1 MTLRWLSLLVLV
13 GCVSKDRAGRSQA
26 RTELG
31 RAMLIERNAPQAITT
46 LEEATRLDPSNWDA
60 WNKLG
65 LAYHAQG
72 ADDLA
77 DKAFRRG
84 VRANPREAEIRNNY
98 GYFLMMTGRAEEAVP
113 HFEVALKDL
122 DHRRPAVVLS
132 NLGQALVEIG
142 RAEEG
147 IQRLNEAVTRAPN
160 LCPARFARGLAYE
173 RNGQAARA
181 VEDFETVIRLCG
193 AEATGAYFNA
203 GRLLLDLDD
212 TPAAC
217 AYLRT
222 AATGDRESSPLIA
235 DAARLFA
242 ERCRT

>member
-1 MTLRWLSLLVLV
+1 MRWICLLVLV
-13 GCVSKDRAGRSQA
+13 GCVSKERVTRSQA

-31 RAMLIERNAPQAITT
+31 RAMLMERNAPQAITT
-46 LEEATRLDPSNWDA
+46 LEEATRLDPNNWDA

-77 DKAFRRG
+77 EKAFRRG
-84 VRANPREAEIRNNY
+84 IRANSREAEIRNNY
-98 GYFLMMTGRAEEAVP
+98 GYFLTMTGRADEAIAQ
-113 HFEVALKDL
+113 FEVALKDL
-122 DHRRPAVVLS
+122 DHRRPAVVLA
-132 NLGQALVEIG
+132 NLGQALVELG
-142 RAEEG
+142 RTEEG
-147 IQRLNEAVTRAPN
+147 IARLDEAVTRAPN

-173 RNGQAARA
+173 RSGQPARA
-181 VEDFETVIRLCG
+181 IEDFETVIRLCG
-193 AEATGAYFNA
+193 DEATGAYFNA
-203 GRLLLDLDD
+203 GRLLLDLNDA
-212 TPAAC
+212 PAAC

-222 AATGDRESSPLIA
+222 AAAGDREASPLIA